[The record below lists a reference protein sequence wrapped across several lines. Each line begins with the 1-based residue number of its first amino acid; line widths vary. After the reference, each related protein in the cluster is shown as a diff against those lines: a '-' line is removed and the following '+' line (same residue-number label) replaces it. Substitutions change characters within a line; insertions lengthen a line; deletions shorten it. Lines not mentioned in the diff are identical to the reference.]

1 MASLFRV
8 TVKPG
13 LLKKDNPCKQE
24 TVKKI
29 RRRKKKKKG
38 SQRISL
44 FLQEVAEYSD

>member
-8 TVKPG
+8 KVKPG

-29 RRRKKKKKG
+29 RRGKKKKG
-38 SQRISL
+38 SQRIRL